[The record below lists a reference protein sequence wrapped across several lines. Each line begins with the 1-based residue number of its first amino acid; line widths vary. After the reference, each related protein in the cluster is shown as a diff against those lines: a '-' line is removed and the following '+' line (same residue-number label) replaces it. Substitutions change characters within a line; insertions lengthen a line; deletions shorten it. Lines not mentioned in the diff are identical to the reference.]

1 MLALKHSV
9 LSQDYFQL
17 WPNKLY
23 DIPRVQLLEWQERCT
38 HLHVPLYHYHSI
50 RPTCIIVSGLHVSR
64 LHVSLYQRY
73 MCHSIRAT
81 CISVSGPGVTVPGL
95 HVSLYQV
102 SLYQG
107 YLYHCVRA
115 ICMTISGLYISPYQ
129 GYMHHC
135 IRSTCISVS
144 GLHVPLY
151 QVYMYH
157 WIKSTCITESGLHVS
172 LNQGYMYHWI
182 RSTCITESGL
192 HLPLHQVYMCC
203 CFRYKTCNDFSTQ
216 IFNCWDRGCRGVKLW
231 LNCWMGEKK
240 KKRFDK
246 VCTKGKNCWVT
257 QALVLARFSPISWS
271 EDLFFFCNCF

>member
-1 MLALKHSV
+1 
-9 LSQDYFQL
+9 
-17 WPNKLY
+17 
-23 DIPRVQLLEWQERCT
+23 
-38 HLHVPLYHYHSI
+38 
-50 RPTCIIVSGLHVSR
+50 
-64 LHVSLYQRY
+64 
-73 MCHSIRAT
+73 
-81 CISVSGPGVTVPGL
+81 
-95 HVSLYQV
+95 
-102 SLYQG
+102 
-107 YLYHCVRA
+107 
-115 ICMTISGLYISPYQ
+115 
-129 GYMHHC
+129 
-135 IRSTCISVS
+135 
-144 GLHVPLY
+144 
-151 QVYMYH
+151 MYH

-271 EDLFFFCNCF
+271 EDLFFFFFFFVTVKKKNNKIIKKTGVGKWLHSLPSHPSLGKPQTPNIRLQHPLSKHCHDWLCYRSPKTVS